1 MGINVLYED
10 NHLIAVEK
18 PAGLL
23 TQADKSRDISL
34 MDEVKKYLKEKYKK
48 PGKVFLGLLHRLD
61 RPVSGIVLFAK
72 TSKGAS
78 RLSEQFRKHKV
89 EKIYTALVI
98 GKPKQKRRIL
108 INYIKKDEKK
118 NKVAVYEN
126 REEGAERA
134 ELYYETI
141 ASNDKYSLLK
151 VQLKTGKPH
160 QIRSQLSFI
169 GCPIVGDVKYDAPFL
184 LPGKNIAL
192 SANFLSFNT
201 ATGDKKIEIS
211 IPIPVDWKE
220 YIEIGSSKK
229 SMIY

>member
-1 MGINVLYED
+1 
-10 NHLIAVEK
+10 
-18 PAGLL
+18 
-23 TQADKSRDISL
+23 
-34 MDEVKKYLKEKYKK
+34 
-48 PGKVFLGLLHRLD
+48 VFLGLLHRLD

-78 RLSEQFRKHKV
+78 RLSEQLRNHKI
-89 EKIYTALVI
+89 EKIYTALVV

-118 NKVAVYEN
+118 NKVTVYEN
-126 REEGAERA
+126 EEEGAERA
-134 ELYYETI
+134 ELYYEII
-141 ASNDKYSLLK
+141 ASNNKYSLLK

-169 GCPIVGDVKYDAPFL
+169 GCPIVGDVKYGAPFA
-184 LPGKNIAL
+184 LPHKNIAL
-192 SANFLSFNT
+192 SATFLFFNT

-211 IPIPVDWKE
+211 IPIPIDWEK